1 MTIRIVVLTL
11 ILFVTPIF
19 GLAEELILPVFALN
33 AGLPDGSRWSTEVYL
48 VNPTLDPVSVAIA
61 ELLPGRVSRPTP
73 CGRFMSPTRVVPPQS
88 AVLWTASGLATDLG
102 CAEEVI
108 GALKLHA
115 DGPVR
120 VTARLVRH
128 LDAREAAPMGALSG
142 NGQSVGAVRVGEL
155 PGPTTLL
162 LPALLW
168 HRNPCGEP
176 AFTTNVGF
184 ANPGIEAV
192 TVALYLPKEPQRAM
206 RIDKRAVALPHQ
218 FVIEAGRWKQISLTP
233 MGRPFEGCFE
243 PESFDLEVVVDGPLV
258 VYGSVID
265 GRSFDSRM
273 VSPVDLQRN

>member
-1 MTIRIVVLTL
+1 MTIRVFVLTL

-33 AGLPDGSRWSTEVYL
+33 AENPDGSRWSTEVYL

-102 CAEEVI
+102 CAEEVL

-128 LDAREAAPMGALSG
+128 LDPREAAPMGALSG
-142 NGQSVGAVRVGEL
+142 DGQSVGAVRVSEL

-192 TVALYLPKEPQRAM
+192 TVALYLPKEPQHAM
-206 RIDKRAVALPHQ
+206 RINKRAVALPHQ

-243 PESFDLEVVVDGPLV
+243 PESFDLEVVVDGPIV

-265 GRSFDSRM
+265 TRSLDGRM
-273 VSPVDLQRN
+273 VTPVDLQRH

>member
-1 MTIRIVVLTL
+1 
-11 ILFVTPIF
+11 
-19 GLAEELILPVFALN
+19 
-33 AGLPDGSRWSTEVYL
+33 VYL
-48 VNPTLDPVSVAIA
+48 VNPTPEPVSVAIA

-102 CAEEVI
+102 CAEEVL

-120 VTARLVRH
+120 VTARMVRH
-128 LDAREAAPMGALSG
+128 LEIGESTPMGVLSG
-142 NGQSVGAVRVGEL
+142 DGQSVGAVRVEEL
-155 PGPTTLL
+155 TGPTTLL

-184 ANPGIEAV
+184 ANPGLEAV
-192 TVALYLPKEPQRAM
+192 TVALYLPKESQRAI
-206 RIDKRAVALPHQ
+206 RINNRSVALPHQ
-218 FVIEAGRWKQISLTP
+218 FVVEAGRWKQISVTP

-265 GRSFDSRM
+265 SRSLDSRM
-273 VSPVDLQRN
+273 VAPVDLQRH